1 MIFLFKP
8 GSQTNMD
15 TIEAIH
21 ARRSI
26 RSYEARGVPRELI
39 EAIIHD
45 AAQAPVTPVS
55 GAWMFHVVEGAAKI
69 SDYGA
74 RAKQY
79 AKAHRPGEAGY
90 GWVDREDFV
99 VFLGAPAV
107 IVISAPAD
115 NAQSI
120 QDCNRAGQN
129 LMLSAHARGLGSCWV
144 GSPML
149 WLRDEAAKA
158 LLGIPPHHAPFAA
171 FTLGYASGVASGVPR
186 EMPQIVWS

>member
-1 MIFLFKP
+1 
-8 GSQTNMD
+8 MD

-21 ARRSI
+21 TRRSI
-26 RSYEARGVPRELI
+26 RSYDTRAVPRELI
-39 EAIIHD
+39 EAVIHD

-55 GAWMFHVVEGAAKI
+55 EPWMFHVVEGAEKI
-69 SDYGA
+69 ANYGA
-74 RAKQY
+74 RAKLY
-79 AKAHRPGEAGY
+79 AKAHRPSEAGY

-107 IVISAPAD
+107 IVISAPQA
-115 NAQSI
+115 NSQSI

-149 WLRDEAAKA
+149 WLRDAATKA
-158 LLGIPPHHAPFAA
+158 LLGIPPHYAPFAA
-171 FTLGYASGVASGVPR
+171 FTLGFAADVPVKSSH
-186 EMPQIVWS
+186 EMPAIHWNGGSTSALR

>member
-1 MIFLFKP
+1 
-8 GSQTNMD
+8 MD

-21 ARRSI
+21 TRRSI
-26 RSYEARGVPRELI
+26 RSYDARTVPRALI
-39 EAIIHD
+39 EAVIHD

-55 GAWMFHVVEGAAKI
+55 GPWMFHVVEGAAKI
-69 SDYGA
+69 ADYGT
-74 RAKQY
+74 RAKAF
-79 AKAHRPGEAGY
+79 AKAHRPSEAGY
-90 GWVDREDFV
+90 GWVDREEFV

-107 IVISAPAD
+107 IVISAPEA

-149 WLRDEAAKA
+149 WLRDAQTKT
-158 LLGIPPHHAPFAA
+158 LLGILPHYAPFAA
-171 FTLGYASGVASGVPR
+171 FTLGYASGTPSGSSSEP
-186 EMPQIVWS
+186 PAIVWT